1 MKLITAWT
9 FALAA
14 LLQPLCVQ
22 GQENSSGSWR
32 SPGYLPLSTSVLR
45 GSGAR
50 GDLDGDRRTDSAVAQ
65 PEGLV
70 NGAYRYRVDV
80 RLSADPGT
88 TFDVDSKSGGGLHIT
103 ARDVDGDYDLD
114 LVITSKFGR
123 EPVGVWI
130 NDGHGRFTPG
140 NAAAYAKS
148 IWQETDRCFETPDK
162 PRHSPIP
169 FAGTSSGGEL
179 KLVRLSVLHPFCVL
193 SSAASE
199 DSRVLSA
206 LNLGSPFRAPP
217 LS

>member
-1 MKLITAWT
+1 MKLLTAWI
-9 FALAA
+9 FALLAS
-14 LLQPLCVQ
+14 LQPACVQ
-22 GQENSSGSWR
+22 AQENNTGSWET
-32 SPGYLPLSTSVLR
+32 PGYLPLSASVLC
-45 GSGAR
+45 GSGAV
-50 GDLDGDRRTDSAVAQ
+50 GDLDGDRRTDVAVAQ
-65 PEGLV
+65 PQGLV

-80 RLSADPGT
+80 QLSADPST
-88 TFDVDSKSGGGLHIT
+88 TFDVDSMTSGGLHIS

-140 NAAAYAKS
+140 NADTYAKS

-162 PRHSPIP
+162 PARSPLA
-169 FAGTSSGGEL
+169 FAATSNGGAV
-179 KLVRLSVLHPFCVL
+179 KPVRVSVLQPLGAL
-193 SSAASE
+193 SSASSA
-199 DSRVLSA
+199 DCRALRA